1 MFNKEAKEDV
11 VTLYTNTLHDFYED
25 IGLIGERQT
34 QPVTSL
40 PVEEYP
46 ILSDVIAYFEKRKE
60 EESDPE
66 YQSYYSSILLSLT
79 KLRKQYGNMFN
90 GHTTFKDLSN
100 VQVVCYNTN
109 TLGQLSGEICC

>member
-1 MFNKEAKEDV
+1 I
-11 VTLYTNTLHDFYED
+11 T
-25 IGLIGERQT
+25 
-34 QPVTSL
+34 
-40 PVEEYP
+40 
-46 ILSDVIAYFEKRKE
+46 YFEKRKE

-109 TLGQLSGEICC
+109 TLGQLSGEIQDLQMYNAIDQTHEACMR